1 MVSNSVIRSMYSQ
14 STSIK
19 ICMIDL
25 QGYSTE
31 FMLSVLVSESSKR
44 ERGSE
49 KYYVFSCGDTLTS
62 VGDIID
68 LWRHK

>member
-1 MVSNSVIRSMYSQ
+1 MVSNSVMRSMYSQ

-19 ICMIDL
+19 LCMADL

-31 FMLSVLVSESSKR
+31 FMLSLLVSESKR

-62 VGDIID
+62 VGDIIE